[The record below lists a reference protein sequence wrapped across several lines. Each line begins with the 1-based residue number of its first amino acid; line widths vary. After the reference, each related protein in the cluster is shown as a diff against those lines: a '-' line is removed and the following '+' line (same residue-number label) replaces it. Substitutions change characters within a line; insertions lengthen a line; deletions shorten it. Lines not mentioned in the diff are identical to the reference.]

1 MEAPEGAA
9 TAGDVDPSA
18 DATTV
23 GATAATTATATT
35 AAAAAAAQPAAPSLE
50 DWPVADDFLLRES
63 VEAGAALGAIA
74 RGILPFSRPYS
85 RDQITERWR

>member
-1 MEAPEGAA
+1 MEASKGAA
-9 TAGDVDPSA
+9 TAGDVEPSA

-23 GATAATTATATT
+23 DATATATT